1 MKSLKKGSLLIASL
15 AILFIMVGCGNQEA
29 TKDSTKLQIVTSF
42 YPMYDFTQN
51 VAGDNAEVSVLMKA
65 GTEPHDYEPSAKDI
79 AKIADSDVFV
89 YNSKEMETWVS
100 SVLTNIDTKKTVVV
114 DASQGI
120 DLLEGNHSD
129 DETEAEHEGHSHA
142 HDPHIWLDPVLA
154 QKQVD
159 TIKEGIIKADTK
171 NKETY
176 EKNALAYKEKLAAL
190 NEKFEMGLKNAENR
204 TFVTQHAAFAYLA
217 NRYDLEQVA
226 IAGLSPDQ
234 VAFRISQDG
243 LQFVGAGDLP
253 DAGFRLR
260 GFDLGLISCRVND
273 SPLDVQPLS
282 VVVLPFEAEDFFKS
296 HSGVAEQGEH
306 ELFGSLHIR
315 ESFPKGFDLLLRYG
329 SVMDRVPS
337 ADLKLF

>member
-100 SVLTNIDTKKTVVV
+100 SVLTNIDTKKTIVV

-234 VAFRISQDG
+234 EPSPAKLAELNDFIKENNIKIIYFAETASPKIAKTVANET
-243 LQFVGAGDLP
+243 GAKLEV
-253 DAGFRLR
+253 L
-260 GFDLGLISCRVND
+260 
-273 SPLDVQPLS
+273 SPIEGITQEEQEKGVDYIKVMEKNL
-282 VVVLPFEAEDFFKS
+282 EALEK
-296 HSGVAEQGEH
+296 A
-306 ELFGSLHIR
+306 I
-315 ESFPKGFDLLLRYG
+315 K
-329 SVMDRVPS
+329 
-337 ADLKLF
+337 

>member
-100 SVLTNIDTKKTVVV
+100 SVLTNIDTKKTAVV

-234 VAFRISQDG
+234 EPSPAKLAELNDFIKENNIKIIYFAETASPKIAKTVANET
-243 LQFVGAGDLP
+243 GAKLEV
-253 DAGFRLR
+253 L
-260 GFDLGLISCRVND
+260 
-273 SPLDVQPLS
+273 SPIEGITQEEQEKGVDYIKVMEKNL
-282 VVVLPFEAEDFFKS
+282 EALEK
-296 HSGVAEQGEH
+296 A
-306 ELFGSLHIR
+306 I
-315 ESFPKGFDLLLRYG
+315 K
-329 SVMDRVPS
+329 
-337 ADLKLF
+337 

>member
-142 HDPHIWLDPVLA
+142 HDPHIWLNPVLA

-234 VAFRISQDG
+234 EPSPAKLAELNDFIKENNIKIIYFAETASPKIAKTVANET
-243 LQFVGAGDLP
+243 GAKLEV
-253 DAGFRLR
+253 L
-260 GFDLGLISCRVND
+260 
-273 SPLDVQPLS
+273 SPIEGITQEEQEKGVDYIKVMEKNL
-282 VVVLPFEAEDFFKS
+282 EALEK
-296 HSGVAEQGEH
+296 A
-306 ELFGSLHIR
+306 I
-315 ESFPKGFDLLLRYG
+315 K
-329 SVMDRVPS
+329 
-337 ADLKLF
+337 

>member
-1 MKSLKKGSLLIASL
+1 MKFFKKGSLLIASL

-129 DETEAEHEGHSHA
+129 DETDAEHEGHSHA

-234 VAFRISQDG
+234 EPSPAKLAELNDFIKENNIKIIYFAETASPKIAKTVANET
-243 LQFVGAGDLP
+243 GAKLEV
-253 DAGFRLR
+253 L
-260 GFDLGLISCRVND
+260 
-273 SPLDVQPLS
+273 SPIEGITQEEQEKGVDYIKVMEKNL
-282 VVVLPFEAEDFFKS
+282 EALEK
-296 HSGVAEQGEH
+296 A
-306 ELFGSLHIR
+306 I
-315 ESFPKGFDLLLRYG
+315 K
-329 SVMDRVPS
+329 
-337 ADLKLF
+337 

>member
-42 YPMYDFTQN
+42 YPIYDFTQN

-234 VAFRISQDG
+234 EPSPAKLAELNDFIKENNIKIIYFAETASPKIAKTVANET
-243 LQFVGAGDLP
+243 GAKLEV
-253 DAGFRLR
+253 L
-260 GFDLGLISCRVND
+260 
-273 SPLDVQPLS
+273 SPIEGITQEEQEKGVDYIKVMEKNL
-282 VVVLPFEAEDFFKS
+282 EALEK
-296 HSGVAEQGEH
+296 A
-306 ELFGSLHIR
+306 I
-315 ESFPKGFDLLLRYG
+315 K
-329 SVMDRVPS
+329 
-337 ADLKLF
+337 

>member
-234 VAFRISQDG
+234 EPSPAKLAELNDFIKENNIKIIYFAETASPKIAKTVANET
-243 LQFVGAGDLP
+243 GAKLEV
-253 DAGFRLR
+253 L
-260 GFDLGLISCRVND
+260 
-273 SPLDVQPLS
+273 SPIEGITQEEQKKGVDYIKVMEKNL
-282 VVVLPFEAEDFFKS
+282 EALEK
-296 HSGVAEQGEH
+296 A
-306 ELFGSLHIR
+306 I
-315 ESFPKGFDLLLRYG
+315 K
-329 SVMDRVPS
+329 
-337 ADLKLF
+337 

>member
-234 VAFRISQDG
+234 EPSPAKLAELNDFIKENNIKIIYFAETASPKIAKTVANET
-243 LQFVGAGDLP
+243 GAKLEV
-253 DAGFRLR
+253 L
-260 GFDLGLISCRVND
+260 
-273 SPLDVQPLS
+273 SPIEGITQ
-282 VVVLPFEAEDFFKS
+282 EEQEK
-296 HSGVAEQGEH
+296 GVAY
-306 ELFGSLHIR
+306 I
-315 ESFPKGFDLLLRYG
+315 K
-329 SVMDRVPS
+329 VMEKNLE
-337 ADLKLF
+337 ALEKAIK

>member
-190 NEKFEMGLKNAENR
+190 NEKFEMGLKNAKNR

-234 VAFRISQDG
+234 EPSPAKLAELNDFIKENNIKIIYFAETASPKIAKTVANET
-243 LQFVGAGDLP
+243 GAKLEV
-253 DAGFRLR
+253 L
-260 GFDLGLISCRVND
+260 
-273 SPLDVQPLS
+273 SPIEGITQEELEKGVDYIKVMEKNL
-282 VVVLPFEAEDFFKS
+282 EALEK
-296 HSGVAEQGEH
+296 A
-306 ELFGSLHIR
+306 I
-315 ESFPKGFDLLLRYG
+315 K
-329 SVMDRVPS
+329 
-337 ADLKLF
+337 

>member
-190 NEKFEMGLKNAENR
+190 NEKFERGLKNAENR

-234 VAFRISQDG
+234 EPSPAKLAELNDFIKENNIKIIYFAETASPKIAKTVANET
-243 LQFVGAGDLP
+243 GAKLEV
-253 DAGFRLR
+253 L
-260 GFDLGLISCRVND
+260 
-273 SPLDVQPLS
+273 SPIEGITQEEQEKGVDYIKVMEKNL
-282 VVVLPFEAEDFFKS
+282 EALEK
-296 HSGVAEQGEH
+296 A
-306 ELFGSLHIR
+306 I
-315 ESFPKGFDLLLRYG
+315 K
-329 SVMDRVPS
+329 
-337 ADLKLF
+337 

>member
-190 NEKFEMGLKNAENR
+190 NEKFEMGLKNADKR
-204 TFVTQHAAFAYLA
+204 TFVTHHAACK
-217 NRYDLEQVA
+217 
-226 IAGLSPDQ
+226 
-234 VAFRISQDG
+234 SQ
-243 LQFVGAGDLP
+243 
-253 DAGFRLR
+253 
-260 GFDLGLISCRVND
+260 
-273 SPLDVQPLS
+273 LD
-282 VVVLPFEAEDFFKS
+282 
-296 HSGVAEQGEH
+296 
-306 ELFGSLHIR
+306 
-315 ESFPKGFDLLLRYG
+315 
-329 SVMDRVPS
+329 
-337 ADLKLF
+337 

>member
-234 VAFRISQDG
+234 EPSPAKLAELNDFIKENKIKIIYFAETASPKIAKTVANET
-243 LQFVGAGDLP
+243 GAKLEV
-253 DAGFRLR
+253 L
-260 GFDLGLISCRVND
+260 
-273 SPLDVQPLS
+273 SPIEGITQEEQEKGVDYIKVMEKNL
-282 VVVLPFEAEDFFKS
+282 EALEK
-296 HSGVAEQGEH
+296 A
-306 ELFGSLHIR
+306 I
-315 ESFPKGFDLLLRYG
+315 K
-329 SVMDRVPS
+329 
-337 ADLKLF
+337 